1 MRDEH
6 DTPENGEVPVF
17 AEEAAAPETPESS
30 EPLEKTAL
38 TEDGAIPASALE
50 AMHHEA
56 PPPEKSGPIQLLF
69 ELFCASVFLGMIGL
83 VFYNAVLRK
92 FFRSSFAPSED
103 WARFLFIYITFFGA
117 IEAFIHHKHI
127 AVDLLVGATSGKVK
141 KTLNILASLCALFAL
156 GLLLY
161 GGIINVWQ
169 FRDYKAVTTGVN
181 MALIYGTL
189 PIMAVAAIVVE
200 LKSLWAVIR
209 RPASEFKKG

>member
-1 MRDEH
+1 MQDEH
-6 DTPENGEVPVF
+6 KTQENGEVPVF
-17 AEEAAAPETPESS
+17 AEEAAAPKTPE
-30 EPLEKTAL
+30 EET
-38 TEDGAIPASALE
+38 AIPAAVLE
-50 AMHHEA
+50 AMHHEQA
-56 PPPEKSGPIQLLF
+56 PPEKSGPLQLLF

-92 FFRSSFAPSED
+92 FFRSSFAPSEE

-127 AVDLLVGATSGKVK
+127 AVDLLVGATSGKAK

-161 GGIINVWQ
+161 GGIVNVWQ
-169 FRDYKAVTTGVN
+169 FRDYNAVTTGVN
-181 MALIYGTL
+181 MALIYGAL

>member
-1 MRDEH
+1 MHDEH
-6 DTPENGEVPVF
+6 TNPENGEVPVF
-17 AEEAAAPETPESS
+17 AAESEATMPPDALETPETS
-30 EPLEKTAL
+30 
-38 TEDGAIPASALE
+38 DIPAAALAAMKHPEE
-50 AMHHEA
+50 AS
-56 PPPEKSGPIQLLF
+56 PEKSGPIQLLF

-92 FFRSSFAPSED
+92 FCSSSFAPSEE

-127 AVDLLVGATSGKVK
+127 AVDLLVGATKGKVRK
-141 KTLNILASLCALFAL
+141 ALNILASLCALFAL

-161 GGIINVWQ
+161 GGLINVWQ

-189 PIMAVAAIVVE
+189 PIMAIAAIVVE